1 MTKTIFITGAE
12 GTGKTSLL
20 PYLKKDLN
28 FEIHDFDEVGVPSN
42 PPLQWR
48 LDTTKYWLKIA
59 NENKKKGKNTLI
71 AGLIFPEEVERY
83 DEYGSLNIEFI
94 LLDISKEERKK
105 RLVKRKSEQELIEE
119 SERINELKK
128 QFEKTKFKTNIINV
142 NSKTIEETAE
152 EIIKLFG

>member
-12 GTGKTSLL
+12 GTGKTSLI

-83 DEYGSLNIEFI
+83 DRRVRH
-94 LLDISKEERKK
+94 SKHR
-105 RLVKRKSEQELIEE
+105 V
-119 SERINELKK
+119 
-128 QFEKTKFKTNIINV
+128 
-142 NSKTIEETAE
+142 
-152 EIIKLFG
+152 